1 MACDRVF
8 HARILDRHQVGGDM
22 TTSDVGRPGA
32 KPASGQSAAA
42 NWVLTVVVNIVLPTA
57 TYFLLAGPAGMQEI
71 PALLVSGLW
80 PVLDIGY
87 TLAKQRHVDEF
98 GVFVLIG
105 ILIGVLTTVFS
116 GTARAV
122 FLKDSITTG
131 AIGVVML
138 VTLLFGR
145 PLTFYLGRRF
155 ATDGSKIQRDWWD
168 RLWQYPNFRAV
179 QRRLGAV
186 WGVSL
191 LGEAVI
197 RAVLTW
203 KLGTSAMVV
212 VNNVVPY
219 LVIAVLVFYS
229 VSTGRRAEAAAQRR
243 HGDQATPPTAP
254 A

>member
-1 MACDRVF
+1 MS
-8 HARILDRHQVGGDM
+8 
-22 TTSDVGRPGA
+22 TSDVRQGGG

-42 NWVLTVVVNIVLPTA
+42 NWVMTLVINIVLPTA
-57 TYFLLAGPAGMQEI
+57 TYFLLAGPAGMPEV

-87 TLAKQRHVDEF
+87 TIAKQRHVDEF

-105 ILIGVLTTVFS
+105 ILIAVLTTVFS
-116 GTARAV
+116 GSARGV

-131 AIGVVML
+131 SIGVVML

-155 ATDGSKIQRDWWD
+155 ATDGSKVQRDWWD
-168 RLWQYPNFRAV
+168 GLWQYPNFRAV

-191 LGEAVI
+191 LGEAVV

-212 VNNVVPY
+212 VNNVVPNV
-219 LVIAVLVFYS
+219 VIAALVYYS
-229 VSTGRRAEAAAQRR
+229 ISTGRREQAAAQRR
-243 HGDQATPPTAP
+243 HGDQAAPPTAP

>member
-1 MACDRVF
+1 MSTSSVR
-8 HARILDRHQVGGDM
+8 QGG
-22 TTSDVGRPGA
+22 V

-42 NWVLTVVVNIVLPTA
+42 NWVLPLVMNILLPTV
-57 TYFLLAGPAGMQEI
+57 TYFLLAGPAGMPEVS
-71 PALLVSGLW
+71 ALLVSGLW

-87 TLAKQRHVDEF
+87 TITKQRHVDEF

-116 GTARAV
+116 GSARAV

-131 AIGVVML
+131 SIGLVML
-138 VTLLFGR
+138 VTLLVGR

-155 ATDGSKIQRDWWD
+155 ATDGSKVQRDWWD
-168 RLWQYPNFRAV
+168 GLWQYPGFRAV
-179 QRRLGAV
+179 QRKLGAV
-186 WGVSL
+186 WGASL
-191 LGEAVI
+191 LGEAVA
-197 RAVLTW
+197 RALLTW

-219 LVIAVLVFYS
+219 VVIAALVFYS
-229 VSTGRRAEAAAQRR
+229 ISTGRREQAAAQRR
-243 HGDQATPPTAP
+243 HGDQATPPTAF

>member
-1 MACDRVF
+1 
-8 HARILDRHQVGGDM
+8 
-22 TTSDVGRPGA
+22 
-32 KPASGQSAAA
+32 
-42 NWVLTVVVNIVLPTA
+42 VLPTA
-57 TYFLLAGPAGMQEI
+57 TYFLLAGPAGMPEV

-87 TLAKQRHVDEF
+87 TIAKQRHVDEF

-105 ILIGVLTTVFS
+105 VLIGVLTTVFS
-116 GTARAV
+116 GSARGV

-131 AIGVVML
+131 SIGVVML

-155 ATDGSKIQRDWWD
+155 ATDGSKVQRDWWD
-168 RLWQYPNFRAV
+168 GLWQYPNFRAV

-191 LGEAVI
+191 LGEAVV

-219 LVIAVLVFYS
+219 IVIAALVFYS
-229 VSTGRRAEAAAQRR
+229 ISTGRREQAAAQRR
-243 HGDQATPPTAP
+243 HGDQAAPPTAP

>member
-1 MACDRVF
+1 MSTADVR
-8 HARILDRHQVGGDM
+8 QGG
-22 TTSDVGRPGA
+22 G
-32 KPASGQSAAA
+32 KPTSGQSAAA
-42 NWVLTVVVNIVLPTA
+42 NWVLTLVMNIVLPTA
-57 TYFLLAGPAGMQEI
+57 TYFLLAGPAGMPEV

-87 TLAKQRHVDEF
+87 TITKQRHVDEF

-116 GTARAV
+116 GSARAV

-131 AIGVVML
+131 SIGVLML

-155 ATDGSKIQRDWWD
+155 ATDGSKVQRDWWGG
-168 RLWQYPNFRAV
+168 LWQYPSFRAV

-186 WGVSL
+186 WGASL
-191 LGEAVI
+191 LGEAVA
-197 RAVLTW
+197 RALLTW

-219 LVIAVLVFYS
+219 GVITALVFYS
-229 VSTGRRAEAAAQRR
+229 ITTGRREQAAAQRR
-243 HGDQATPPTAP
+243 HGDQAAQPTAP
-254 A
+254 AST